1 MGYVE
6 PVQSESLVKRPGC
19 GYRHAQYLLLFVGCT
34 VAYGMRS
41 VLNVAVIAIISPDD
55 KNKDYPTYPEWKPK
69 KNLMLSSFFWGYI
82 CLQIGAGQLAKNY
95 GPKRFLCCAIFITSL
110 FTILTPVLGGVLGYG
125 GVILCRIVQGL
136 SQGFLVPSLHNL
148 LSQWAPVTERA
159 TWGSAVYAGQALG
172 NVFSMPITGMI
183 CNSKLGWPVAFYMY
197 GGLGICWCILWIF
210 LGADSPSKHK
220 SISKDEKDFI
230 ESSLMKE
237 EDISEIPTPWK
248 SIFTSLPV
256 IAIIVTHCGQNWG
269 FWTLLTEIPS
279 FMENILHENISSNSL
294 LSALPYFVMWFMTLV
309 FSPIADLVIDKKFV
323 SVITSRKIF
332 NSIGLAFPAVAL
344 ISLCFIDTKWSTIS
358 LLVIAMGFNAAQYS
372 GFNINH
378 IDLSPIH
385 AGTLMAITNS
395 FATICSILAP
405 LAVDLIRIMTGFE
418 ESEKALWNIVFC
430 TTAGIYLVAMFFYI
444 LFASAD
450 LQPWN
455 CSDPKVAER
464 ASIQDKVKLRMLR
477 KISVISTA

>member
-1 MGYVE
+1 
-6 PVQSESLVKRPGC
+6 
-19 GYRHAQYLLLFVGCT
+19 
-34 VAYGMRS
+34 MRS
-41 VLNVAVIAIISPDD
+41 VLNVAVIAIINPDD

-110 FTILTPVLGGVLGYG
+110 FTILTPVLGGVLG
-125 GVILCRIVQGL
+125 
-136 SQGFLVPSLHNL
+136 
-148 LSQWAPVTERA
+148 
-159 TWGSAVYAGQALG
+159 QALG
-172 NVFSMPITGMI
+172 NVFSMPITGII
-183 CNSKLGWPVAFYMY
+183 CNSKLGWPVAFYTY
-197 GGLGICWCILWIF
+197 GALGICWCILWIL

-220 SISKDEKDFI
+220 SISRDEKDFI

-256 IAIIVTHCGQNWG
+256 MAIIVTHCGQNWG

-405 LAVDLIRIMTGFE
+405 LAVDLIRIISGFE
-418 ESEKALWNIVFC
+418 ENDKTLWNIVFC
-430 TTAGIYLVAMFFYI
+430 TTSGIYLFAMVFYI
-444 LFASAD
+444 LFASGD

-455 CSDPKVAER
+455 FSDPKVAER
-464 ASIQDKVKLRMLR
+464 PSVQDKVKLRILR